1 MTSITAELRK
11 YVWVGFTS
19 ARSNLAYLGELVSRT
34 VFLFIILFIFAQLW
48 RITYA
53 ADGSAQLGGLT
64 LPQMLW
70 YLGMAEAFIMS
81 TTNPAAE
88 IDTDVRSGALAVQLI
103 RPMSYPLYRLG
114 VALGERLVRFT
125 MNLIIAVIIVTLL
138 TGFIPFSLTGLLM
151 FALSLPLAF
160 VLDFLSDLLIGLCA
174 FWLEDTSGLRLL
186 YRRATM
192 ILGGMMIPLTLFP
205 VWAQPI
211 LKALPF
217 ASIVYGPA
225 QLFVAPNTDFF
236 VEVVAKQAIFSV
248 LYAVVIALVYRVALK
263 RISSNGG

>member
-1 MTSITAELRK
+1 MTSIATELRK
-11 YVWVGFTS
+11 YAWVGITS
-19 ARSNLAYLGELVSRT
+19 ARSNLAYLGELASRT

-53 ADGSAQLGGLT
+53 ADGAAEIGGLT
-64 LPQMLW
+64 LSQMLW

-88 IDTDVRSGALAVQLI
+88 IDGDVRTGALAVQLI

-114 VALGERLVRFT
+114 VALGERSVRFS
-125 MNLIIAVIIVTLL
+125 MNLILAIIIVTLL

-160 VLDFLSDLLIGLCA
+160 VLDFLSDLMIGLCA
-174 FWLEDTSGLRLL
+174 FWLEDTNGLRLL

-192 ILGGMMIPLTLFP
+192 MLGGMMLPLTLFP
-205 VWAQPI
+205 DWAQPI

-217 ASIVYGPA
+217 ASIIYGPA
-225 QLFVAPNTDFF
+225 KLFVTPDASFF
-236 VEVVAKQAIFSV
+236 VEVIAKQAIFIV
-248 LYAVVIALVYRVALK
+248 LYVGVVALIYRAGIQ